1 MGLRSRRQWRRKPPH
16 HQTWVAVAALVTIHA
31 ARAADSGRC
40 CRRRRRPRCHPH
52 ARGSRNAAR
61 FGAARCCGE
70 AARPF
75 LRRVPAGAIQN
86 APTWPRHRH
95 MPHGWVLQQTAMGRG
110 WKRGEAGARRHI
122 SGLLSSCRRAG
133 GLTVAGRL
141 VGVVAFRYER
151 QASDGGSGGLCV
163 MRAGAAQATVPRQS
177 GPRRWRC
184 HAGEENRATEA
195 GRVAVHTA
203 YADPAAARRGPEG
216 YIHGPAS
223 GPPRSAGGR
232 ERGFAA
238 SAGLEPHPSVART
251 TYSPGGGGG
260 GDGG

>member
-1 MGLRSRRQWRRKPPH
+1 MRPVLGRRDVVVRRPVPSSAASLLGPYRTHLPGRGTDTCPTGGRCNRRPWVGVGRGGRRGLGDTDPGCCPRAVGRLHIVYGGLGGESDGRRQ
-16 HQTWVAVAALVTIHA
+16 A
-31 ARAADSGRC
+31 
-40 CRRRRRPRCHPH
+40 
-52 ARGSRNAAR
+52 
-61 FGAARCCGE
+61 CG
-70 AARPF
+70 
-75 LRRVPAGAIQN
+75 L
-86 APTWPRHRH
+86 
-95 MPHGWVLQQTAMGRG
+95 
-110 WKRGEAGARRHI
+110 
-122 SGLLSSCRRAG
+122 
-133 GLTVAGRL
+133 
-141 VGVVAFRYER
+141 VAFLYER

-216 YIHGPAS
+216 YIHRPAS
-223 GPPRSAGGR
+223 GPPRSAGAR

-251 TYSPGGGGG
+251 TCSPGGGGG